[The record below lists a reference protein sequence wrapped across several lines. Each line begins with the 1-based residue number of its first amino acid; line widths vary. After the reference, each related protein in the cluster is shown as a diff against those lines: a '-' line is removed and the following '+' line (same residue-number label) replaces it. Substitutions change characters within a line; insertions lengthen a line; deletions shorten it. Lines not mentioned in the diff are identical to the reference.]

1 MADDGAAR
9 DDAHGRALDL
19 LGRLVAFD
27 TSSERSNLPLIDFV
41 RDYCRQQDVP
51 VVVAPNRDG
60 DKAAILITIGPMVD
74 GGVVLSGHTDCV
86 PVTDQPWSSDPFT
99 LRQDGGRLYGR
110 GTCDMKGF
118 DAIALAMVPAFKAAD
133 LKRPIHIL
141 LSYDEEVT
149 CLGPVDLIARF
160 GKDLPRPGAAIVGE
174 PTLMGV
180 ADAHKSVCTY
190 RTVVH
195 GVEAHSA
202 KPQLGA
208 HAIEAAGELLMQLRA
223 MQDAYAK
230 ASDTSDRFDPPHA
243 TVHCGVM
250 NGGTTRNILARRS
263 ELLWEYRGLPHM
275 PLDAAYRTFVDYAE
289 REALP
294 RLNRFKGG
302 GRIETVVEIEIPGL
316 RPEPGSAAETLAK
329 RLTQSNTSVA
339 VAFATEAGRFQA
351 AGIPTVVCGPGSIDQ
366 AHQPDEFIAV
376 SEVDKG
382 LGFMRALAAACSS

>member
-1 MADDGAAR
+1 
-9 DDAHGRALDL
+9 
-19 LGRLVAFD
+19 
-27 TSSERSNLPLIDFV
+27 
-41 RDYCRQQDVP
+41 
-51 VVVAPNRDG
+51 
-60 DKAAILITIGPMVD
+60 
-74 GGVVLSGHTDCV
+74 
-86 PVTDQPWSSDPFT
+86 
-99 LRQDGGRLYGR
+99 
-110 GTCDMKGF
+110 MKGF
-118 DAIALAMVPAFKAAD
+118 DAVALAMVPVFKAAG
-133 LKRPIHIL
+133 LTRPIHIL

-149 CLGPVDLIARF
+149 CLGPVDLIERF
-160 GKDLPRPGAAIVGE
+160 GKDLPRPSAAIVGE

-208 HAIEAAGELLMQLRA
+208 HAIDAACELVMELRA
-223 MQDAYAK
+223 MQDRFAA
-230 ASDTSDRFDPPHA
+230 ASDVSDRFDPPHA

-250 NGGTTRNILARRS
+250 SGGTTRNILARHS

-275 PLDAAYRTFVDYAE
+275 PLDAAHRLLVDYAE

-302 GRIETVVEIEIPGL
+302 GRIETFVEIEIPGL

-329 RLTQSNTSVA
+329 RLTQSNTVIA
-339 VAFATEAGRFQA
+339 VPYATEAGRFQA

-366 AHQPDEFIAV
+366 AHQPDEFIAT
-376 SEVDKG
+376 SEIEKG
-382 LGFMRALAAACSS
+382 LDFMRALAAACS